1 MWVCSEE
8 TSERI
13 NKKWFDK
20 LQWFAV
26 VDYGSVNTMP
36 TVWVVVDEVRI
47 ISQGAKKKKIK
58 IKYLK
63 TNIKII
69 YLIRVNQ

>member
-26 VDYGSVNTMP
+26 VDYGSVNTML
-36 TVWVVVDEVRI
+36 TVWVVVNEVRI
-47 ISQGAKKKKIK
+47 ISQGAKKKKNKNK
-58 IKYLK
+58 ILKDQYKNYLFD
-63 TNIKII
+63 
-69 YLIRVNQ
+69 

>member
-26 VDYGSVNTMP
+26 VDYGSVNTML
-36 TVWVVVDEVRI
+36 TVWVVVNEVRI